1 MTARALMLQGTGS
14 DVGKSVLTA
23 ALCRIARRRGL
34 SVAPFKPQNM
44 SNNAAACPT
53 GGEIGRAQAL
63 QARAAGLDPHVDMN
77 PVLLK
82 PQTDCTAQ
90 LVVHGKATH
99 AMEAADYM
107 ANRDQLMG
115 AVMES
120 FGRLT
125 NAYDLVI
132 VEGAGSPAEVNLRRG
147 DIANMGFAEA
157 AAVGVVLVAM
167 LGVGVAEK
175 SGLLSA
181 AVRSL
186 VLGAPP
192 KLVTVAIVFAGIISN
207 TASEVGYVVLIP
219 LGGAIYYAL
228 GRHPLAGMAAA
239 FAGVSGGYS
248 ANLLIGTI
256 DPLLAGI
263 TEEAAQLIDP
273 DYTVL
278 ATANWY
284 FMVAS
289 TFLITAIGSLVS
301 IYIVEPQL
309 GKFDASKADPEI
321 LDEGMMQPLQSEE
334 KKGLRWAGIAMLGVF
349 ALMAWVAGTLGL
361 DALVSLAKLVG
372 LNYLGCLLII
382 ALIYG
387 SMIKFLARLPVRDF
401 FRGIVDAMAVSYST
415 ASSNATLPVTLRC
428 AERNLGVSN
437 SVASFVISLGATI
450 NMNGTAMYLGLAT
463 LFGAQIFGVD
473 LSMGDYFLISILAT
487 LGAVGAAGIPG
498 AGLIMMALVFGAV
511 GVPLETIAFVAG
523 VDRIMDMMRTTTNVS
538 GDAAV
543 ATTVA
548 VMTGEIDTREMISA
562 DDV

>member
-1 MTARALMLQGTGS
+1 MLKTWFEIPLWQRVITALILG
-14 DVGKSVLTA
+14 VLTGWAWGPEAESIKWIGDFFIKAIKMLVVPLIFFSLVSGVA
-23 ALCRIARRRGL
+23 AIGDLRKLGAVG
-34 SVAPFKPQNM
+34 
-44 SNNAAACPT
+44 
-53 GGEIGRAQAL
+53 GRAMLLFVVTGQIAVWMGL
-63 QARAAGLDPHVDMN
+63 GLGTLVQPGAGLDTSVIQKGATPEPNETTAVDMVLSIVPES
-77 PVLLK
+77 PV
-82 PQTDCTAQ
+82 Q
-90 LVVHGKATH
+90 V
-99 AMEAADYM
+99 MADV
-107 ANRDQLMG
+107 
-115 AVMES
+115 AV
-120 FGRLT
+120 LP
-125 NAYDLVI
+125 L
-132 VEGAGSPAEVNLRRG
+132 
-147 DIANMGFAEA
+147 
-157 AAVGVVLVAM
+157 
-167 LGVGVAEK
+167 
-175 SGLLSA
+175 
-181 AVRSL
+181 
-186 VLGAPP
+186 
-192 KLVTVAIVFAGIISN
+192 IVFS
-207 TASEVGYVVLIP
+207 
-219 LGGAIYYAL
+219 
-228 GRHPLAGMAAA
+228 
-239 FAGVSGGYS
+239 
-248 ANLLIGTI
+248 LLIGI
-256 DPLLAGI
+256 GI
-263 TEEAAQLIDP
+263 LMAKEDGLPVQKVFDSGAVIMQKVT
-273 DYTVL
+273 
-278 ATANWY
+278 
-284 FMVAS
+284 M
-289 TFLITAIGSLVS
+289 
-301 IYIVEPQL
+301 IVMELTP
-309 GKFDASKADPEI
+309 F
-321 LDEGMMQPLQSEE
+321 
-334 KKGLRWAGIAMLGVF
+334 GVF

-387 SMIKFLARLPVRDF
+387 SMIKFLARPPVRDF